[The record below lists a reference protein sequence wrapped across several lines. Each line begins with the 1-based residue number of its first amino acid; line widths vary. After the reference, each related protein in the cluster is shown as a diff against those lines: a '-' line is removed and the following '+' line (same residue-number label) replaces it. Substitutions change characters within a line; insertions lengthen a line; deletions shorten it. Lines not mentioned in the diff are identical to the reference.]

1 MINQYMGV
9 ELSTFQVVYIYETQN
24 LLRFDAWG
32 STLVM
37 LWDTQLSGFMFL
49 YRVSI
54 ICGILKCLL
63 LADSF
68 FFRYFFKTW
77 ITSEPL
83 QVSRWWSQKKQ
94 TILCKI
100 CTDGFILSHCSWFRW
115 KKWPAKNVNVIL
127 GYLWDG
133 RICWLR
139 LSEFLTHIFELGM
152 KKSSMA
158 SIQEC
163 YIGWFVW
170 EGAFPWQKLCENVC
184 VNNVSNELGSW
195 ILSTLPPSGKL
206 DQEIGILKW
215 SIFHPTII
223 HPQTEMDTPDTPR
236 SHSWSRK
243 FSSEA
248 SF

>member
-9 ELSTFQVVYIYETQN
+9 ALSTFQVVYIYETHN

-37 LWDTQLSGFMFL
+37 LWDTQLSGFMLL

-63 LADSF
+63 LADAF
-68 FFRYFFKTW
+68 FFRYFCKTW

-115 KKWPAKNVNVIL
+115 KKMTCKKCECQFGVPVRWQDLLTSTFRISYTYFWIGYEKKQQGINERVLHELVCLGRCIPMTKNSVI
-127 GYLWDG
+127 DG
-133 RICWLR
+133 
-139 LSEFLTHIFELGM
+139 FKM
-152 KKSSMA
+152 
-158 SIQEC
+158 
-163 YIGWFVW
+163 Y
-170 EGAFPWQKLCENVC
+170 
-184 VNNVSNELGSW
+184 VS
-195 ILSTLPPSGKL
+195 T
-206 DQEIGILKW
+206 
-215 SIFHPTII
+215 
-223 HPQTEMDTPDTPR
+223 M
-236 SHSWSRK
+236 
-243 FSSEA
+243 
-248 SF
+248 